1 MKSELDAAMTNE
13 TNNGNSA
20 EPPVIIPI
28 DVIRLSAWIII
39 SHPILL
45 LPQLIGTI
53 IAELLGVST
62 LYPDFSW
69 LPQLSFDLDVF
80 IGLGSLFV
88 GYLIV
93 ILISGM
99 YPLLIRDVFLKEK
112 INLGRAVSTVFK
124 RGLSLILA
132 SIVIVVIVAAGLF
145 FLIIPGL
152 IFYTW
157 YFVTIPALIL
167 ENRGPM
173 EAMSASKEFARG
185 RGLAIFAII
194 FIWILVNWFL
204 TNTIDMFPFT
214 LVVNLF
220 LTTWVSVLASYLY
233 LVYKT

>member
-1 MKSELDAAMTNE
+1 MTNE
-13 TNNGNSA
+13 TRDMNSP

-28 DVIRLSAWIII
+28 DVIRLSARIII

-45 LPQLIGTI
+45 LPQLIGTL

-69 LPQLSFDLDVF
+69 LPQLSFNLDVLV
-80 IGLGSLFV
+80 GLGSLFV

-132 SIVIVVIVAAGLF
+132 SLVIVVIVAAGLF

-152 IFYTW
+152 IFYT
-157 YFVTIPALIL
+157 
-167 ENRGPM
+167 
-173 EAMSASKEFARG
+173 
-185 RGLAIFAII
+185 
-194 FIWILVNWFL
+194 
-204 TNTIDMFPFT
+204 
-214 LVVNLF
+214 
-220 LTTWVSVLASYLY
+220 
-233 LVYKT
+233 